1 MAREHHDGTCLAGSC
16 LRGVSGQGDVL
27 RVLAGQRQQSRGASF
42 SRAAHQRLLFCA
54 CDTHTLM

>member
-1 MAREHHDGTCLAGSC
+1 MCEHCDGTCLAGSC
-16 LRGVSGQGDVL
+16 MLGVSAQGDVL

-54 CDTHTLM
+54 CSNHTVV